1 MILFVVPIGIGAA
14 IYLEE
19 YADKTRWW
27 NRLIEVNIQNLA
39 AVPSIIYGILGLA
52 FIVRGPLDLGFI
64 LVAGSL
70 TLALLVLPMVI
81 IAAREAIRAVPDSI
95 RQGSLALGATKW
107 QTIRRQVL
115 PASIPG
121 IATGVILAVSRALG
135 ETAPL
140 LLVGATVFVTFDPT
154 PFSADGYSAMPV
166 QIFNYAVAAPG
177 GVPGAGRGRNHRHA
191 GRPAGDELLRDLATK
206 SLRAEVVGGS
216 RVSEQMTTGREQSR
230 RRRARRARRRPSGRR
245 SPCGPRVPAAAPA
258 GQREKVFE
266 LKGVDVLYSGVTA
279 VKGISMDI
287 HRNDVTALIGP
298 SGCGKSTLLR
308 CLNRMND
315 LIPGAEVRG
324 RAALP
329 RRGPLRRRA
338 STRSRSAS

>member
-1 MILFVVPIGIGAA
+1 MEAGGASAPRNRLAVAGARSTTEAMLRDQPRRDVIRNTVFAGLLLLAVAIALAGLMALLIQAFVRGSSALSLDLLTNPPSTAFPDKAGYRPAIIGSLELIAGVILFVVPVGVGAA

-19 YADKTRWW
+19 YADNSRWW
-27 NRLIEVNIQNLA
+27 NRLVEVNIQNLA

-81 IAAREAIRAVPDSI
+81 IASREALRAVPDSI
-95 RQGSLALGATKW
+95 RQGSLALGATQW

-154 PFSADGYSAMPV
+154 PFGSDGYSAMPV
-166 QIFNYAVAAPG
+166 QIFNYALRPQDEFQTLAFA
-177 GVPGAGRGRNHRHA
+177 GVIVMLVVLLAMNSFAIWLRNRY
-191 GRPAGDELLRDLATK
+191 
-206 SLRAEVVGGS
+206 
-216 RVSEQMTTGREQSR
+216 EQRW
-230 RRRARRARRRPSGRR
+230 
-245 SPCGPRVPAAAPA
+245 
-258 GQREKVFE
+258 
-266 LKGVDVLYSGVTA
+266 
-279 VKGISMDI
+279 
-287 HRNDVTALIGP
+287 
-298 SGCGKSTLLR
+298 
-308 CLNRMND
+308 
-315 LIPGAEVRG
+315 
-324 RAALP
+324 
-329 RRGPLRRRA
+329 
-338 STRSRSAS
+338 

>member
-1 MILFVVPIGIGAA
+1 MDVGASAPRNRLAVAGARATTQAMLRRQPRGDVIRNTVFAALLLLAVLIALAGLTALVVQAFVKGSPALSTDLITNPPSKINPDAGGFRPAILGSLQLIAGVILFVVPVGVGAA

-19 YADKTRWW
+19 YADSSRWW

-95 RQGSLALGATKW
+95 RQGSLALGATQW
-107 QTIRRQVL
+107 QTIRTQVL

-154 PFSADGYSAMPV
+154 PFGSDGYSAMPV
-166 QIFNYAVAAPG
+166 QIFNYAVQAQDEYRTLAFA
-177 GVPGAGRGRNHRHA
+177 GVVLMLVVLLAMNSFAIWLRNRY
-191 GRPAGDELLRDLATK
+191 
-206 SLRAEVVGGS
+206 
-216 RVSEQMTTGREQSR
+216 EQRW
-230 RRRARRARRRPSGRR
+230 
-245 SPCGPRVPAAAPA
+245 
-258 GQREKVFE
+258 
-266 LKGVDVLYSGVTA
+266 
-279 VKGISMDI
+279 
-287 HRNDVTALIGP
+287 
-298 SGCGKSTLLR
+298 
-308 CLNRMND
+308 
-315 LIPGAEVRG
+315 
-324 RAALP
+324 
-329 RRGPLRRRA
+329 
-338 STRSRSAS
+338 

>member
-1 MILFVVPIGIGAA
+1 MEAGGTSAPRNRLAVAGARATTQAMLRNQPRHDVIRNAVFASVLLLAVVIALAGLTALLVQAFVRGSSALSLDLINNPPSSAFPDKAGYRPAILGSLELIAGVILFIVPVGVGAA

-19 YADKTRWW
+19 YADNSRWW

-81 IAAREAIRAVPDSI
+81 IASREALRAVPDSI
-95 RQGSLALGATKW
+95 RQGSLALGATQW

-154 PFSADGYSAMPV
+154 PFGTDGYSAMPV
-166 QIFNYAVAAPG
+166 QIFNYALRPQDEFQTLAFA
-177 GVPGAGRGRNHRHA
+177 GVIVMLVVLLAMNSFAIWLRNRY
-191 GRPAGDELLRDLATK
+191 
-206 SLRAEVVGGS
+206 
-216 RVSEQMTTGREQSR
+216 EQRW
-230 RRRARRARRRPSGRR
+230 
-245 SPCGPRVPAAAPA
+245 
-258 GQREKVFE
+258 
-266 LKGVDVLYSGVTA
+266 
-279 VKGISMDI
+279 
-287 HRNDVTALIGP
+287 
-298 SGCGKSTLLR
+298 
-308 CLNRMND
+308 
-315 LIPGAEVRG
+315 
-324 RAALP
+324 
-329 RRGPLRRRA
+329 
-338 STRSRSAS
+338 

>member
-1 MILFVVPIGIGAA
+1 MAGPGAAAPRNRLAVAGARATTRAMLSNQPRGDVIRNAVFAALLLLAVLIALAGLARAAVQAFAKGSSALSLDLFTNPPSTAFPDKAGFRPAIIGSLELIAGVILFVVPIGIGAA
-14 IYLEE
+14 LYLEE

-64 LVAGSL
+64 LAAGSL

-121 IATGVILAVSRALG
+121 IVTGVILAVSRALG

-140 LLVGATVFVTFDPT
+140 LLVGATAFVTFDPT
-154 PFSADGYSAMPV
+154 PFSAT
-166 QIFNYAVAAPG
+166 
-177 GVPGAGRGRNHRHA
+177 
-191 GRPAGDELLRDLATK
+191 ATRRCRCR
-206 SLRAEVVGGS
+206 STTTR
-216 RVSEQMTTGREQSR
+216 RVRRRSSR
-230 RRRARRARRRPSGRR
+230 RW
-245 SPCGPRVPAAAPA
+245 
-258 GQREKVFE
+258 
-266 LKGVDVLYSGVTA
+266 
-279 VKGISMDI
+279 
-287 HRNDVTALIGP
+287 
-298 SGCGKSTLLR
+298 
-308 CLNRMND
+308 
-315 LIPGAEVRG
+315 
-324 RAALP
+324 P
-329 RRGPLRRRA
+329 RRG
-338 STRSRSAS
+338 SS